1 VIRASI
7 ASLLISLLLI
17 GCGGG
22 ESESAEPSGQTSVV
36 STDATTPTT
45 TAETEALVGRWEH
58 VNECPQ
64 LTKALAEEGLETIAP
79 AVAGDYFPNST
90 PKQLAKKG
98 DVCDGAKGFV
108 HSHFFTDNGAFGSLT
123 EDLQQV
129 DDGMYEIL
137 DGGRFRIGNADP
149 GVVFRYEIEGDALS
163 LSPVI
168 TPAMKEDALAHP
180 LEFSDAGW
188 SVAVSYPGQVW
199 RRVDCSGWC

>member
-7 ASLLISLLLI
+7 ASLLIPLLLV

-22 ESESAEPSGQTSVV
+22 ESESAKPSGQTSVA
-36 STDATTPTT
+36 SMDTTIPTT
-45 TAETEALVGRWEH
+45 TAQTEALVGRWEH

-79 AVAGDYFPNST
+79 SVAGDYFPNST
-90 PKQLAKKG
+90 PRQLAKKD
-98 DVCDGAKGFV
+98 DVCDGAEGFV
-108 HSHFFTDNGAFGSLT
+108 HSHFFTDSGTFGSLT
-123 EDLQQV
+123 EDLEQV
-129 DDGMYEIL
+129 DDGLYEIL
-137 DGGRFRIGNADP
+137 DGGRVRIG
-149 GVVFRYEIEGDALS
+149 GVVFRYEIEGDELS

-168 TPAMKEDALAHP
+168 TPAMKKEALAQP

-199 RRVDCSGWC
+199 KRVDCSGWC